1 MRPANTVQNKWSPLA
16 PPSHHLTPKAS
27 LVIPNSSQVSLA
39 SQCWSWLP
47 DVSQGQGQGAQMG
60 WVSKVHAWITYK
72 SEKRGAGLWTAL
84 HTEAE
89 AHRKQ
94 EEVQPKAKGQGD
106 HGESLSPR
114 PVAWAPRAKP
124 RGLHLLDAHLDWIL
138 ENGWGGALGRS
149 AVRYHDE
156 KTKQKY
162 SCWFGKNLQRS
173 SKSNPLPFNCLLK
186 C

>member
-39 SQCWSWLP
+39 SRCWSWLP

-106 HGESLSPR
+106 HGEITEPKTSGLGTQSKTQRFAPTGCSFRLNTGKWLRRSPGEISCQIPWWKNKR
-114 PVAWAPRAKP
+114 EIFMLIWKESP
-124 RGLHLLDAHLDWIL
+124 
-138 ENGWGGALGRS
+138 
-149 AVRYHDE
+149 E
-156 KTKQKY
+156 KFQV
-162 SCWFGKNLQRS
+162 
-173 SKSNPLPFNCLLK
+173 
-186 C
+186 